1 MGYLMILIIVI
12 FAVYYVVNDKKG
24 KLEVFKRYHGE
35 EKRIVTAIDD
45 IRCFFDMRE
54 EDEYTLDD
62 QTWYDLNMD
71 EVWQTF
77 LVPHTE
83 RCAGRTGG
91 HHGGM

>member
-71 EVWQTF
+71 EVF
-77 LVPHTE
+77 
-83 RCAGRTGG
+83 R
-91 HHGGM
+91 

>member
-35 EKRIVTAIDD
+35 EKGIVTAIDD

-54 EDEYTLDD
+54 EDE
-62 QTWYDLNMD
+62 
-71 EVWQTF
+71 
-77 LVPHTE
+77 
-83 RCAGRTGG
+83 
-91 HHGGM
+91 